1 MNRYRVTYR
10 LGTAFSEP
18 LTLPPFLAIDT
29 VHACTLACREIGR
42 RDVVWLSVEVIP

>member
-10 LGTAFSEP
+10 VGSAFSESI
-18 LTLPPFLAIDT
+18 TLPPILAIDT

-42 RDVVWLSVEVIP
+42 RDVTWLSVEVIA